1 MEHQN
6 FYCFEQ
12 LSIQPPVPLLELISA
27 AAPGSIQF
35 QADASLKDEFPP
47 LAVSAIQPWGQPRSI
62 GHKLGFALWWLASSE
77 LNIWSGMAV
86 YQEQSVCYTAV
97 YRGSNTL
104 PLISWSS
111 FWFTDASRS
120 PSVLWWQKWYLP
132 HKDTLGRCPLSVFSG
147 LPGGSLGSRGLYE
160 IDPGSVFDPR
170 SSIDRISSALLPP
183 LPPIHTQ
190 ESLREDELQV
200 GKYSLAFSWFVFF
213 FAGPKECTSW
223 RTRIGT

>member
-1 MEHQN
+1 MLYSGIYGKQYLAADQLIFVLIHR
-6 FYCFEQ
+6 CF
-12 LSIQPPVPLLELISA
+12 S
-27 AAPGSIQF
+27 
-35 QADASLKDEFPP
+35 
-47 LAVSAIQPWGQPRSI
+47 VSFCSMVAKNDI
-62 GHKLGFALWWLASSE
+62 
-77 LNIWSGMAV
+77 
-86 YQEQSVCYTAV
+86 
-97 YRGSNTL
+97 
-104 PLISWSS
+104 
-111 FWFTDASRS
+111 
-120 PSVLWWQKWYLP
+120 YLT
-132 HKDTLGRCPLSVFSG
+132 KNTLGRCPLSVFSG

-200 GKYSLAFSWFVFF
+200 GKYSFGVQLVCICC

>member
-12 LSIQPPVPLLELISA
+12 LSIQTPRPSIGIDISCGTWLYSIPSWCFFKRWVPAACGECNPALGSA
-27 AAPGSIQF
+27 AVYWAQTGVLHSDGWQVVSSISDLGWRCTRSNLFVIQRYIG
-35 QADASLKDEFPP
+35 E
-47 LAVSAIQPWGQPRSI
+47 AIPFRWSVDLRFDSQML
-62 GHKLGFALWWLASSE
+62 LGLLLFY
-77 LNIWSGMAV
+77 G
-86 YQEQSVCYTAV
+86 
-97 YRGSNTL
+97 G
-104 PLISWSS
+104 
-111 FWFTDASRS
+111 
-120 PSVLWWQKWYLP
+120 QKWYLP
-132 HKDTLGRCPLSVFSG
+132 HKDTLGRCPLSAPVFSG

-200 GKYSLAFSWFVFF
+200 GKYSFGVQLVCIFF
-213 FAGPKECTSW
+213 CRP
-223 RTRIGT
+223 